1 MRESMPQ
8 IVGALSRKAEL
19 DNTGESVW
27 FEFEQQGFVTDDKW
41 ALAFKPLSDPELYR
55 LWGNLTG
62 SSGGSRDAH
71 WVPGVIEKLIP
82 TWRFV
87 AVAMIPA
94 IRRIGG
100 KGSAPDGFGGQGLI
114 EKLARLQNPDV
125 HQQSEKRKF
134 ARVNNFL
141 QSVTDNPTATLEIP
155 FERDT
160 ILVHMNGRTLPLES
174 LGTGIHEVIILAAA
188 STILEETVVCMEEPE
203 IHLNQILQRKLVRYL
218 ADDTSNQYFITTHS
232 AALMDTPEAETYH
245 IQLRDNQS
253 TVTRV
258 TSDRQRSVVC
268 EDLGYRPSDLLQSN
282 CLIWVEGPSDR
293 TYLAHWISKCA
304 ADLVEGIRFSIM
316 FYGGRLASH
325 LSGNDLDGAIEG
337 FISLRRLNRRAVILM
352 DSDCSSKEKPINATK
367 TRLIK
372 EFDEGP
378 GHAWVTDGREIENY
392 IPVDQITAALAAVMP
407 TATATT
413 KLRRYD
419 KVLSIKSAGGKPG
432 QAPKVEIAKHVAAN
446 FNFDDSRLDLK
457 QQLDKLVRF
466 IRKSNP
472 TNERVTA

>member
-1 MRESMPQ
+1 MPQ
-8 IVGALSRKAEL
+8 IIRALARKAEL
-19 DNTGESVW
+19 DNTDEAVW
-27 FEFEQQGFVTDDKW
+27 FEFEQQGLVTDDKW
-41 ALAFKPLSDPELYR
+41 ALAFKPLSDPELHR

-62 SSGGSRDAH
+62 SSGGSRDGH
-71 WVPGVIEKLIP
+71 WIPGVIEKLTP
-82 TWRFV
+82 TWRSV

-94 IRRIGG
+94 IRSVGG
-100 KGSAPDGFGGQGLI
+100 KGSKPDGFGGQGLI

-141 QSVTDNPTATLEIP
+141 QSVTDNRTATLEIP

-203 IHLNQILQRKLVRYL
+203 IHLNPILQRKLVRYL
-218 ADDTSNQYFITTHS
+218 SDETSNQYFITTHS

-245 IQLRDNQS
+245 IQLRENQS

-258 TSDRQRSVVC
+258 TSDKQRSVVC
-268 EDLGYRPSDLLQSN
+268 EDLGYHPSDLLQSN
-282 CLIWVEGPSDR
+282 CVIWVEGPSDR
-293 TYLAHWISKCA
+293 TYLAHWISKYA
-304 ADLVEGIRFSIM
+304 PELVEGIHFTIM

-325 LSGNDLDGAIEG
+325 LSGNDLDGAVEG

-352 DSDCSSKEKPINATK
+352 DSDRSSKDRPINATK

-392 IPVDQITAALAAVMP
+392 IPTDQITAALTAVVS
-407 TATATT
+407 TATATS
-413 KLRRYD
+413 KFRRYD
-419 KVLSIKSAGGKPG
+419 KMLSIRTAGGKLD
-432 QAPKVEIAKHVAAN
+432 QAPKVEIAKHIVVN
-446 FNFDDSRLDLK
+446 CDFDDSRLDLK
-457 QQLDKLVRF
+457 QQLEKLVGF
-466 IRKSNP
+466 IRESNP